1 MDFKNLVDKV
11 LNSDKRIRFVTVFN
25 MYGEILEKNQ
35 STDIG
40 SPVLTIEDTEK
51 LLRESA
57 SSWHYREELAYK
69 LGKGRFS
76 LVVYDKL
83 TRITMPINS
92 NHLLLVTIDND
103 VNQPEVVTNIK
114 HTLAENI

>member
-1 MDFKNLVDKV
+1 MDFKNLVENV
-11 LNSDKRIRFVTVFN
+11 LKSDKRIRFATVFN

-35 STDIG
+35 RVGIEQILS
-40 SPVLTIEDTEK
+40 VEDTEK

-76 LVVYDKL
+76 LTVYDKL

-114 HTLAENI
+114 NTIAENI